1 MNRELYEQM
10 KKYFDLPF
18 GVHDCPSIHSCG
30 FTYLTTYEN
39 DAAAEKL
46 IDWYAAHR
54 PYFKGRITHAEEKS
68 TLVISRKKR

>member
-46 IDWYAAHR
+46 ID
-54 PYFKGRITHAEEKS
+54 
-68 TLVISRKKR
+68 